1 MKLETTCRV
10 SDDGRTRSDS
20 VRIKNLL
27 RFSLSAALVFGCGES
42 GSGSVP
48 PIADFSAEQ
57 VEGTQTLIFTAETD
71 DVDSIE
77 WDFGDDTEA
86 PDVTNP
92 DEKSPEE
99 TTHHTFCSSGK
110 YDVRLTMKG
119 AGGEDSVVKKV
130 VVDPIP
136 AERGGGVSPCDRT
149 ERRFTIWVDT
159 QIDEG
164 DVNGCLGAD
173 RVPVA
178 MPDALDY
185 GQQISWTGD
194 SSPCECI
201 GIEAARGPSDSAA
214 TDPECV
220 QFIHVGPD
228 GEVTGRGENEYKFV
242 LGQDDMLT
250 NTCGTDRKEADRHHN
265 TFGLHSI
272 TATPYSAKA
281 PTFGADCAGVPL
293 SGSRVGQYSIVE

>member
-10 SDDGRTRSDS
+10 SDDGRTRSGLA
-20 VRIKNLL
+20 RIKKLL
-27 RFSLSAALVFGCGES
+27 FLALSAALIFGCGES

-48 PIADFSAEQ
+48 PIADFSVAQ
-57 VEGTQTLIFTAETD
+57 VDGTQTLIFTADTD

-77 WDFGDDTEA
+77 WDFGDDTES

-99 TTHHTFCSSGK
+99 TTHHTFCRAGE
-110 YDVRLTMKG
+110 YDVRLTMEG
-119 AGGEDSVVKKV
+119 AGGEDTVVKKV

-136 AERGGGVSPCDRT
+136 GTGGGVSPCDRT
-149 ERRFTIWVDT
+149 ERRFTIWVDM
-159 QIDEG
+159 QLDGGGE
-164 DVNGCLGAD
+164 DGCLGAD
-173 RVPVA
+173 RVPVPLA
-178 MPDALDY
+178 DALNY
-185 GQQISWTGD
+185 GQEISWTAV

-214 TDPECV
+214 TDPECM

-228 GEVTGRGENEYKFV
+228 GEVTGRGENEHKFV
-242 LGQDDMLT
+242 LGQDDVLR
-250 NTCGTDRKEADRHHN
+250 NTCGTDRKESDKHHN

-272 TATPYSAKA
+272 TATPYSGDAEE
-281 PTFGADCAGVPL
+281 FGDDCTGVPM
-293 SGSRVGQYSIVE
+293 GASRVGQYSIVE